1 MFAVSA
7 GQQVIGYQQQVK
19 GVNSRN
25 RARLKQFDYQ
35 NENYL
40 VETMLNNNKWK
51 NDVIVQ
57 QDETD
62 KVFSAMVNQWQQ
74 YDEQLDQMF
83 ANTDF
88 RLQESLIKMY
98 KNSYAGE
105 GTGVTA
111 GRLAAQSVRE
121 HGFRV
126 AEETNKL
133 ILAQKEV
140 DVKRD
145 ATRIDAQYKINNL
158 FEQVRFAPIPGQTPI
173 PPTLE
178 AKPSMAG
185 LVLGLAS
192 SAISAYGFHKMT
204 AATNTG
210 MTSAQALTDAG
221 GHAIDHGR
229 TLVESSAIVNPN
241 MNTYVETVIDSGG
254 IQPST
259 IGSWSNT
266 KSIQSGTYW
275 STP

>member
-7 GQQVIGYQQQVK
+7 GQQVMGYQEKVQGVK
-19 GVNSRN
+19 SRN

-35 NENYL
+35 NDNYL

-62 KVFSAMVNQWQQ
+62 KVFGAMVNQWQQ
-74 YDEQLDQMF
+74 YDEQLDQLF

-88 RLQESLIKMY
+88 KLQDSLVKMY

-111 GRLAAQSVRE
+111 GRLAAQNVRE
-121 HGFRV
+121 HGYRV

-145 ATRIDAQYKINNL
+145 ATRIDANYKINNL

-210 MTSAQALTDAG
+210 MTQLDPGFSASDF
-221 GHAIDHGR
+221 
-229 TLVESSAIVNPN
+229 V
-241 MNTYVETVIDSGG
+241 SGG
-254 IQPST
+254 GNPDHIGKITTWTTDMAVDAPST
-259 IGSWSNT
+259 IVNQT
-266 KSIQSGTYW
+266 A
-275 STP
+275 STPRVGLQLWGR

>member
-1 MFAVSA
+1 MFAVQA
-7 GQQVIGYQQQVK
+7 GQQVMGYQQQVQ

-25 RARLKQFDYQ
+25 RARLKQFDYN

-62 KVFSAMVNQWQQ
+62 KVFDAMVNQWQQ
-74 YDEQLDQMF
+74 YDEQLDQLF
-83 ANTDF
+83 ANADF
-88 RLQESLIKMY
+88 KLQDSLVKMY

-111 GRLAAQSVRE
+111 GRRAAQSVRE

-145 ATRIDAQYKINNL
+145 ATRIDANYK
-158 FEQVRFAPIPGQTPI
+158 
-173 PPTLE
+173 
-178 AKPSMAG
+178 
-185 LVLGLAS
+185 
-192 SAISAYGFHKMT
+192 
-204 AATNTG
+204 
-210 MTSAQALTDAG
+210 
-221 GHAIDHGR
+221 
-229 TLVESSAIVNPN
+229 
-241 MNTYVETVIDSGG
+241 
-254 IQPST
+254 
-259 IGSWSNT
+259 
-266 KSIQSGTYW
+266 
-275 STP
+275 

>member
-1 MFAVSA
+1 MFAVQA
-7 GQQVIGYQQQVK
+7 GQQVMSYQQQVQ

-35 NENYL
+35 NDNYL

-62 KVFSAMVNQWQQ
+62 KVFDAMVNQWQQ
-74 YDEQLDQMF
+74 YDEQLDQLF
-83 ANTDF
+83 ANADF
-88 RLQESLIKMY
+88 KLQDSLVKMY

-111 GRLAAQSVRE
+111 GRMAAQSVRE
-121 HGFRV
+121 HGYRV

-145 ATRIDAQYKINNL
+145 ATRIDANYKINNL

-204 AATNTG
+204 AATATG
-210 MTSAQALTDAG
+210 MTPVNAYAPGAVAPSTLPSSIYTTPIG
-221 GHAIDHGR
+221 GAP
-229 TLVESSAIVNPN
+229 SAINPSFTSPFTTPPSILPSN
-241 MNTYVETVIDSGG
+241 VYT
-254 IQPST
+254 QPV
-259 IGSWSNT
+259 GVQLWR
-266 KSIQSGTYW
+266 
-275 STP
+275 